1 MSNGMHIPTRR
12 SNSASFST
20 VEKQYPG
27 MKVIFGPFAIDSV
40 YEKVTQAEKASA
52 VRQYRQQLERDT
64 GAKLVTVGRF
74 AYVLTSAECIKLDKP
89 AEKYR
94 ADNGIRVKRT
104 KTSLRTDAA

>member
-12 SNSASFST
+12 SNSTSFST

-52 VRQYRQQLERDT
+52 VRQYRQQLEKDA

-74 AYVLTSAECIKLDKP
+74 AYVLTSAECIKLDNP
-89 AEKYR
+89 ADKYR
-94 ADNGIRVKRT
+94 ADNGIRVKR
-104 KTSLRTDAA
+104 KSVKQ

>member
-1 MSNGMHIPTRR
+1 MHIPTRR
-12 SNSASFST
+12 SNSASFAA
-20 VEKQYPG
+20 VEKLHPG

-52 VRQYRQQLERDT
+52 VRQYRRQLEKDA